1 MQLEAMQNGGEA
13 ARKHSGISIVHNAAL
28 HLFLRNRSF

>member
-13 ARKHSGISIVHNAAL
+13 ARKHSRISIVHNTAL
-28 HLFLRNRSF
+28 HLFFHNWLF